1 MGCLTVQIE
10 RLGGLTST
18 AARCDGVHALVAAG
32 AVLTAVAAREGQLT
46 AVAAREGPLT
56 ASVSRCCEVGQADYL
71 MVTPGVVW
79 LTDANGHT
87 ATIEVYS
94 NTDWTIE

>member
-1 MGCLTVQIE
+1 MGCLTVEIK

-46 AVAAREGPLT
+46 AAVVRSGQLT

-87 ATIEVYS
+87 ATLDVYS

>member
-10 RLGGLTST
+10 RLGGLTCT
-18 AARCDGVHALVAAG
+18 AARCDGVHAQVAAG
-32 AVLTAVAAREGQLT
+32 VTLTAVAARVGQLT
-46 AVAAREGPLT
+46 AAVARSGQLT

-94 NTDWTIE
+94 NTNWIIE

>member
-1 MGCLTVQIE
+1 MGCLTVEIK

-18 AARCDGVHALVAAG
+18 SARCDGVHALVAAG
-32 AVLTAVAAREGQLT
+32 AV
-46 AVAAREGPLT
+46 LT

-94 NTDWTIE
+94 NTDWIIE

>member
-1 MGCLTVQIE
+1 MGCLTVEIK

-18 AARCDGVHALVAAG
+18 SARCDGVHALVAAG
-32 AVLTAVAAREGQLT
+32 AVLTAVAARSGQ
-46 AVAAREGPLT
+46 LT

-94 NTDWTIE
+94 NTDWIIE

>member
-1 MGCLTVQIE
+1 MGCLTVEIE

-18 AARCDGVHALVAAG
+18 ATRRDGVRALVAARD
-32 AVLTAVAAREGQLT
+32 ALTAVASRSGGLT
-46 AVAAREGPLT
+46 AVASRSGGLT
-56 ASVSRCCEVGQADYL
+56 VSVSRCCEVGQADYL

-87 ATIEVYS
+87 ATLDVYS
-94 NTDWTIE
+94 NTNWTIE

>member
-1 MGCLTVQIE
+1 MGCLTVEIE

-18 AARCDGVHALVAAG
+18 ATRCDGVRALVAARV
-32 AVLTAVAAREGQLT
+32 ALTAVASRSG
-46 AVAAREGPLT
+46 GLT

-87 ATIEVYS
+87 ATLDVYS
-94 NTDWTIE
+94 NTNWTIE